1 MTAITSDTLPQSK
14 DQVLA
19 AIHQAFVI
27 PVVRVN
33 NPEEA
38 LCAAE
43 GMVHAGHPILELT
56 LTVPNALAT
65 IQEMKRRYGANLI
78 VGAGTVLN
86 TEDCE
91 ASILAGAQFIVS
103 PSTNVKVIEVARSHG
118 IVSMPGALTPT
129 EVLTAWEAG
138 ADVIKIFP
146 ADAVGGPRYL
156 RSLLAPFP
164 NIRYVPSGGV
174 DMSNIGEY
182 LSAGA
187 HAVGIGGLI
196 FERQALTSRRADVIA
211 ANVQRFTAAI
221 RSRSELQ
228 PE

>member
-1 MTAITSDTLPQSK
+1 MTATTPETVPRSK
-14 DQVLA
+14 EQVLA
-19 AIHQAFVI
+19 AIHQAFVV

-33 NPEEA
+33 SPDEA

-43 GMVHAGHPILELT
+43 GMVYAGHPILELT
-56 LTVPNALAT
+56 LTVPNAIAT
-65 IQEMKRRYGANLI
+65 IVEMKRRFGSKLI

-86 TEDCE
+86 TKDCE
-91 ASILAGAQFIVS
+91 AAILAGAEFIVS
-103 PSTNVKVIEVARSHG
+103 PSMDVKVIEAASSRG

-129 EVLTAWEAG
+129 EVLAASEAG

-164 NIRYVPSGGV
+164 NMRYIPSGGV

-182 LSAGA
+182 FSAGA
-187 HAVGIGGLI
+187 YAAAIGGLI
-196 FERQALTSRRADVIA
+196 FEPQALRERRVDVFA
-211 ANVQRFTAAI
+211 ANIQRFTAAI
-221 RSRSELQ
+221 RSRSESQ
-228 PE
+228 AE